1 MTLIKL
7 IPEDHIEAL
16 EQEQHEKFSKMLDS
30 QADARS
36 KSWEA
41 KEQWLA
47 HRAPDARPQ
56 LLAACEKEH
65 QRCRRDRQPIPHYT
79 LLPPGKA
86 IHASVNPG

>member
-36 KSWEA
+36 KSWEMKSQA
-41 KEQWLA
+41 T
-47 HRAPDARPQ
+47 R
-56 LLAACEKEH
+56 
-65 QRCRRDRQPIPHYT
+65 
-79 LLPPGKA
+79 
-86 IHASVNPG
+86 